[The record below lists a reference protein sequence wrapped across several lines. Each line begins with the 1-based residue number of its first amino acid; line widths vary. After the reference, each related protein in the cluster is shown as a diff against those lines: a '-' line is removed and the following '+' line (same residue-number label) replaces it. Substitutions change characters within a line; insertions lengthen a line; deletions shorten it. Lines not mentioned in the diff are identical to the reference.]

1 MTVEKTNVGLLAE
14 KLAHALAAVEGEEP
28 YVFSRSEVETLQ
40 SVIAFVEK
48 LKALRWFSKWA
59 MYLVVAGGT
68 IVINWER
75 IKEWW
80 VQ

>member
-1 MTVEKTNVGLLAE
+1 MTGEKTNVGILAE
-14 KLAHALAAVEGEEP
+14 KLAHALAKVEAEEP

-48 LKALRWFSKWA
+48 LKALRWFGKWA

-75 IKEWW
+75 IKGWW